1 MNVKQIHQAFQ
12 ITGFCTAFPFSWDER
27 FVFHGES
34 HEMWEVIYLADGA
47 VEITEDENIYTLS
60 RGNMI
65 LHAPMEFHRIRS
77 ARGSAPSGFILSFMA
92 EGSLPEALKDGPFTL
107 TDEQQQAYFH
117 ISREILRFF
126 EQAEPT
132 DPYAGQAAG
141 AMLSAFLLGL
151 RHGQAQAPVLVKS
164 ASALC
169 YQRLISAMTA
179 AVEQNCSLA
188 ELAASCFV
196 SVSYLKLLFRQYAG
210 ISPKAYYSHL
220 RLQRAVLLLQQ
231 GLSIA
236 AVAERMHFSSP
247 NYFITFF
254 KKQTGKTPAA
264 YSRQELS
271 AY

>member
-1 MNVKQIHQAFQ
+1 MKAKQVNQAFT

-34 HEMWEVIYLADGA
+34 HEMWEVVYLSDGA
-47 VEITEDENIYTLS
+47 VEVTEDENIYTLS
-60 RGNMI
+60 RGSMI

-77 ARGSAPSGFILSFMA
+77 AHGSSPSGFILSFMA
-92 EGSLPEALKDGPFTL
+92 EGNLPEVLKDGPFAL
-107 TDEQQQAYFH
+107 TGEQQQAYFH
-117 ISREILRFF
+117 ICGEVLRFF
-126 EQAEPT
+126 EQTEPT

-141 AMLSAFLLGL
+141 AMLSAFLLSL
-151 RHGQAQAPVLVKS
+151 RHSQARVPVLVKS
-164 ASALC
+164 AGALC
-169 YQRLISAMTA
+169 YQRLIAAMTA

-188 ELAASCFV
+188 ELADTCFV

-220 RLQRAVLLLQQ
+220 RLQRAILLLQQ
-231 GLSIA
+231 GLGIT
-236 AVAERMHFSSP
+236 AVAERMHFSST

-264 YSRQELS
+264 YIKKALNG
-271 AY
+271 Y